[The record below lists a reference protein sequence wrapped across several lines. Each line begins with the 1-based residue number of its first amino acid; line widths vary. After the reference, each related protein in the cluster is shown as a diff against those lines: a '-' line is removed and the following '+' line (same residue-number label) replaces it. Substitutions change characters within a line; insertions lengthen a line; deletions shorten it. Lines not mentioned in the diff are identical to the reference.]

1 MSEYLLI
8 WWPRIG
14 LNKEEYMSDNSEL
27 IEELSERE
35 LQIMEAALKV
45 FSEKGFNGATTKEIA
60 EVAGV
65 AEGTI
70 FRYFKT
76 KKDLLFSLTAP
87 NMLNLL
93 QPIIF
98 NSVLKIMQN
107 NESLNDEELL
117 KNILKNRLEL
127 LRKHLPLLKVILT
140 ESQYHPEMKKQFVEN
155 VPLKGLEIFTEYFSK
170 KIARGRYKN
179 LDPQIVF
186 ICLAGMFGAF
196 MVWENLFE
204 GSNYLQFSEDEMI
217 NTITEIFLHGIMK

>member
-1 MSEYLLI
+1 
-8 WWPRIG
+8 
-14 LNKEEYMSDNSEL
+14 MSDNSEL

>member
-35 LQIMEAALKV
+35 LQIMEAALQV